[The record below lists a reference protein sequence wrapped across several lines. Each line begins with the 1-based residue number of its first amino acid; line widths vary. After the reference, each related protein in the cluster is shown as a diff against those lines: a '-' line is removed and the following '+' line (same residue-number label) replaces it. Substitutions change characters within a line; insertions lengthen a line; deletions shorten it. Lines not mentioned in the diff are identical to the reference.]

1 MTVIPANHLLSHHQM
16 AFLSRI
22 KKVHVFLSGCPE
34 SHMRLAQKW
43 LFGIN
48 VFIGKD
54 NNKYWL
60 QKGLILESNAIL
72 LERKKKILSEVYSGR
87 GMWHYIEGSLIT
99 QTNTF
104 GVITTYKI
112 ALLPE
117 CFQLLCSLNYRKM
130 HILTSKFRKNYVFFY
145 QLLCYPPEK
154 VFVCASEYLQ
164 KYRKNIL

>member
-1 MTVIPANHLLSHHQM
+1 MSSYLAVLNPTWDLLRNGSLVLM
-16 AFLSRI
+16 CS
-22 KKVHVFLSGCPE
+22 
-34 SHMRLAQKW
+34 
-43 LFGIN
+43 
-48 VFIGKD
+48 
-54 NNKYWL
+54 
-60 QKGLILESNAIL
+60 
-72 LERKKKILSEVYSGR
+72 LERITINSDYRRALSLNPMLFYWREKRKKILSEVYSGG